1 MVEKLIIQ
9 TNAFNGKIEGGYV
22 SLFQCRKFL
31 KRVSEM
37 MTVAEVGAHIV
48 EHPDMPICVL
58 AC

>member
-22 SLFQCRKFL
+22 SLFEGKKHL
-31 KRVSEM
+31 KRVGEM

-48 EHPDMPICVL
+48 AHPDMPICVL